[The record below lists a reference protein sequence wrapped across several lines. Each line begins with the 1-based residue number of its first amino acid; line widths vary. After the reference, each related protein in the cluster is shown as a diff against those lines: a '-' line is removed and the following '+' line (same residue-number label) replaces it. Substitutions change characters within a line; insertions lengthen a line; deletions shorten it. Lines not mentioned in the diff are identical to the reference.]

1 MDKEKSPGKLDLPTR
16 SGRICAVVSPKNPS
30 TRSAFDLEN
39 ILADGVLSKRLFD
52 AGYFVGDLA
61 HDTGE
66 TSKPLRRLG
75 LTDEEMRSGAYQ
87 ARIHPDD
94 RPTYLALWQRVNEGW
109 ENELYVEYRIRAD
122 SGAYHW
128 IETHAVVI
136 ERAPDGS
143 IGVVI
148 GTDRNIDSRK
158 QAESFLQ
165 EQYRK
170 TREKYELAESLRR
183 TGTVVSADLELSS
196 SLSLGVDTLAEIIS
210 FEQCDIYAA
219 EADGYRLLTG
229 RPESATAPGA
239 EIDPLFEKLHDSAYP
254 IITDDMMAGG
264 RFRSWMGIPL
274 RSNGVFC
281 GGVFLWH
288 STPGFFQ
295 GADLYPVTAVAEIL
309 AVAIHNNQYLRRTVT
324 ELETDRLT
332 GFLTRTGF
340 ERDAER
346 LWQTSGERYSINAI
360 AMMDIDL
367 FKQVND
373 RYGHIAG
380 DSVISAFAEAVRANL
395 RHDDLIARYGGEE
408 FVVILPDTTHEV
420 AARIMDRVRTACAA
434 CRIEGISESITVSI
448 GVAICES
455 PQDVRH
461 VIGRAD
467 EALYR
472 AKRGGRNRVE
482 VALLP

>member
-1 MDKEKSPGKLDLPTR
+1 M
-16 SGRICAVVSPKNPS
+16 
-30 TRSAFDLEN
+30 FDLES

-52 AGYFVGDLA
+52 AGYFIGDLA
-61 HDTGE
+61 HDTGV
-66 TSKPLRRLG
+66 TSKPLRALG
-75 LTDEEMRSGAYQ
+75 LTDKEMRSGAYQ
-87 ARIHPDD
+87 SRIHPDD

-109 ENELYVEYRIRAD
+109 ENELYVEYRIRAN

-158 QAESFLQ
+158 QAANFLQ

-196 SLSLGVDTLAEIIS
+196 SLSLGVDTLGGIIS
-210 FEQCDIYAA
+210 FELCEIYAA
-219 EADGYRLLTG
+219 EADDYRILTS
-229 RPESATAPGA
+229 RPQSVSSPGGA
-239 EIDPLFEKLHDSAYP
+239 EIDPLFEKLRVSAYP
-254 IITDDMMAGG
+254 VIRDDMMTGG
-264 RFRSWMGIPL
+264 RFHSWMGIPL
-274 RSNGVFC
+274 RSNGDFL
-281 GGVFLWH
+281 GGVFMWH
-288 STPGFFQ
+288 STPCFFQ
-295 GADLYPVTAVAEIL
+295 GADLYPVTAIAEIL
-309 AVAIHNNQYLRRTVT
+309 AVAIHNNRHFRRTVS

-346 LWQTSGERYSINAI
+346 LWRTSNERYSINAI

-380 DSVISAFAEAVRANL
+380 DSVLSAFAEAIRANL

-408 FVVILPDTTHEV
+408 FVVILPDTNHDV
-420 AARIMDRVRTACAA
+420 ATRIMDRVRSACAA

-455 PQDVRH
+455 ARDVRH

-472 AKRGGRNRVE
+472 AKHGGRNRVE
-482 VALLP
+482 VAVLPR

>member
-1 MDKEKSPGKLDLPTR
+1 MRRVVTR
-16 SGRICAVVSPKNPS
+16 ESS
-30 TRSAFDLEN
+30 
-39 ILADGVLSKRLFD
+39 DGLLV
-52 AGYFVGDLA
+52 
-61 HDTGE
+61 
-66 TSKPLRRLG
+66 
-75 LTDEEMRSGAYQ
+75 
-87 ARIHPDD
+87 
-94 RPTYLALWQRVNEGW
+94 RP
-109 ENELYVEYRIRAD
+109 
-122 SGAYHW
+122 
-128 IETHAVVI
+128 
-136 ERAPDGS
+136 
-143 IGVVI
+143 
-148 GTDRNIDSRK
+148 RK
-158 QAESFLQ
+158 QAECFLQ

-196 SLSLGVDTLAEIIS
+196 SLSLGVDTLAGIIS
-210 FEQCDIYAA
+210 FELCEIYAA
-219 EADGYRLLTG
+219 EADDYRILTS
-229 RPESATAPGA
+229 RPEPVSSTGDA
-239 EIDPLFEKLHDSAYP
+239 EIDPLFEKLRASAYP
-254 IITDDMMAGG
+254 VIRDDMMTGG

-274 RSNGVFC
+274 RSNGDFL

-295 GADLYPVTAVAEIL
+295 GADLYPVTAIAEIL
-309 AVAIHNNQYLRRTVT
+309 AVAIHNNRHFRRTVS

-346 LWQTSGERYSINAI
+346 LWRTSSERYSINAI

-380 DSVISAFAEAVRANL
+380 DSVLSAFAEAIRANL

-408 FVVILPDTTHEV
+408 FVVILPDTNHDV
-420 AARIMDRVRTACAA
+420 ATRIMDRVRSACAA
-434 CRIEGISESITVSI
+434 CRIESISESITVSI

-455 PQDVRH
+455 ARDVRH

-472 AKRGGRNRVE
+472 AKHGGRNRVE
-482 VALLP
+482 VAVLPR